1 MWQTNSA
8 FLVWI
13 SSKHL
18 SISLQKCF
26 CGAKMYSVLKY
37 NFWLSNQI
45 IIRLWLFTGLQKLSW
60 EWNAHNKH
68 WHFNTHIFKLV
79 VELNTHQTCA
89 LVTILNPFHSMR
101 EIHLK
106 WNSVNKTGDH
116 NMDRDPW
123 EQPEHLKLLRTNPPR
138 SRLGFI
144 IATTVITRQPSNSRG
159 GRAAKPL

>member
-8 FLVWI
+8 FLIWI
-13 SSKHL
+13 TSKHPFL
-18 SISLQKCF
+18 CRNVFVELKWTVSLNIISDYL
-26 CGAKMYSVLKY
+26 
-37 NFWLSNQI
+37 
-45 IIRLWLFTGLQKLSW
+45 IRFWLFTGLQKLSW
-60 EWNAHNKH
+60 KWNIHNKH

-79 VELNTHQTCA
+79 EELNTHKTCV

-106 WNSVNKTGDH
+106 WNSVNQTGDH

-123 EQPEHLKLLRTNPPR
+123 EQPEHLELLRTYPPR

-144 IATTVITRQPSNSRG
+144 IATRVLTRQPSNSRG
-159 GRAAKPL
+159 KSC